1 MVETWV
7 RVIASALVFAS
18 IVLLLAAAVTD
29 LALRRV
35 PNLVPALLAAAG
47 LALNFLAGSLPEG
60 IVAAAIIFVAGFFCW
75 RRGWMG
81 GADVKL
87 LAAAALLVSPR
98 LVPELMLTIALAGGA
113 LAVLYLALRKVLP
126 ERHRCPPVYGR
137 CARLLYR
144 ERIRILHGELPYA
157 TAIAAGALVVL
168 IK

>member
-1 MVETWV
+1 MAETWV
-7 RVIASALVFAS
+7 RVLASALVFSS
-18 IVLLLAAAVTD
+18 ILLLLGAAVSD

-35 PNLVPALLAAAG
+35 PNLVPALLATAG
-47 LALNFLAGSLPEG
+47 CVLDLLADALPEG
-60 IVAAAIIFVAGFFCW
+60 IIAATIVFAAAFFCW

-113 LAVLYLALRKVLP
+113 LGLFYLVLRRILP
-126 ERHRCPPVYGR
+126 EARRCPPVHGR
-137 CARLLYR
+137 LARLLHR
-144 ERIRILHGELPYA
+144 ERVRIAEGELPYA

-168 IK
+168 IT

>member
-7 RVIASALVFAS
+7 RVIASALVFSS
-18 IVLLLAAAVTD
+18 IFLLLAAAVTD

-47 LALNFLAGSLPEG
+47 LALNFLADSLPEG
-60 IVAAAIIFVAGFFCW
+60 IVAAAIVFVAGFFCW
-75 RRGWMG
+75 RRGWVG

-87 LAAAALLVSPR
+87 LASASLLVSPR
-98 LVPELMLTIALAGGA
+98 LVPELMLMVALAGGA

-126 ERHRCPPVYGR
+126 DRRSCPPVYGR
-137 CARLLYR
+137 LARLLHR

-157 TAIAAGALVVL
+157 TAIAAGALAVL